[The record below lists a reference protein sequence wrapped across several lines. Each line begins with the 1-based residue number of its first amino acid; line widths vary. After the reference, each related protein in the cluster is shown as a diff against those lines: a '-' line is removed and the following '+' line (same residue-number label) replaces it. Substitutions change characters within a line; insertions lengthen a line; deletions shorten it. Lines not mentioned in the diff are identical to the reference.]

1 MTEAS
6 SSGQAQTEA
15 SAPPPARRLRRAL
28 IGTIIAA
35 LVLGAAGGAATA
47 LAITKQGASG
57 QGASGGYGAS
67 ANAAVCNAAR
77 VAHDVLPSVV
87 TVSVRSASGASG
99 VGSGEVIRSNG
110 YIVTN
115 NHVISAAV
123 GGGSIAV
130 TLSDG
135 NTLDAELVGRDPR
148 SDLAVLKVSASGSL
162 PVIGLA
168 DSDHVVVGQPV
179 VALGAPL
186 GLSSTVTSGI
196 VSALDRNVPV
206 PSDNGETAVLA
217 GAIQTDAAINPGNSG
232 GALVDCQGRLIGV
245 NTAIATVP
253 NSAGQAGGG
262 SVGIGFAVPSNLAAH
277 IADQLIAG
285 KPIAYAYLGFEAAPV
300 TSHSGDTVG
309 LFVQSVSSGGPAE
322 QAGLRVGDV
331 ITHLAGHRISDL
343 ANLTVLITAKDPGDR
358 VEVVYVRDGANHTT
372 QLTLGSQAVQ
382 H

>member
-1 MTEAS
+1 VSEAS
-6 SSGQAQTEA
+6 STGQAQEQE
-15 SAPPPARRLRRAL
+15 SAPPPARRLRAAL
-28 IGTIIAA
+28 IATIVAA

-47 LAITKQGASG
+47 LAITKSPT
-57 QGASGGYGAS
+57 AS
-67 ANAAVCNAAR
+67 APRAANTASSAAVCDAAR
-77 VAHDVLPSVV
+77 VAHDVLPTVV

-115 NHVISAAV
+115 NHVISPAA
-123 GGGSIAV
+123 GGGTITV
-130 TLSDG
+130 TFSDG
-135 NTLDAELVGRDPR
+135 KTLDAELVGRDPR

-162 PVIGLA
+162 PAIELA
-168 DSDHVVVGQPV
+168 DSDRVVVGQPV

-232 GALVDCQGRLIGV
+232 GALVDCAGRLVGV

-253 NSAGQAGGG
+253 NAAGQAGGG
-262 SVGIGFAVPSNLAAH
+262 SVGIGFAVPSNLAVHVAE
-277 IADQLIAG
+277 QLIAG
-285 KPIAYAYLGFEAAPV
+285 KPIAYGYLGFQAAPV
-300 TSHSGDTVG
+300 MSHDGATAG
-309 LFVQSVSSGGPAE
+309 LFVQAVTPGGPAE
-322 QAGLRVGDV
+322 QAGLRPGDV
-331 ITHLAGHRISDL
+331 ITRLAGHEVSDL
-343 ANLTVLITAKDPGDR
+343 ANLTVLITTKDPGDR
-358 VEVVYVRDGANHTT
+358 VEVVYVRDGESHTT
-372 QLTLGSQAVQ
+372 QLTLGSQTVQ